1 MRHLSY
7 TLDGFWKRWT
17 SQYLIGL
24 RENHS
29 YITTRSKGT
38 EYIEVGDMMRKN
50 RDDSGC
56 WVVYRKFSP
65 GEVVKFVALQ

>member
-7 TLDGFWKRWT
+7 TLDGFWKQWT

-38 EYIEVGDMMRKN
+38 EYIEVGDIMRKTE
-50 RDDSGC
+50 RIL
-56 WVVYRKFSP
+56 
-65 GEVVKFVALQ
+65 VAGLCRGSFPRER